1 VLPLAAQLVS
11 RTAPIGENGIVY
23 AGPVLYDIDAT
34 AEVMRWY
41 REFQPAQPEDLSGWI
56 ALLTIPPAP
65 PFPESIWGRTSCGIV
80 WCYSG
85 PHDQA
90 DARLEQVRSF
100 GSPLIVGIQPMPY
113 NMLTTAFDALY
124 PAGLH

>member
-65 PFPESIWGRTSCGIV
+65 PFPESYGV
-80 WCYSG
+80 
-85 PHDQA
+85 
-90 DARLEQVRSF
+90 
-100 GSPLIVGIQPMPY
+100 GSPAASSGAPDRMARPMPGSSKS
-113 NMLTTAFDALY
+113 AALVR
-124 PAGLH
+124 H